1 VLESISDAFY
11 ALDRDWS
18 FTYVNARAAEILGRS
33 PDELLGRSI
42 WVEFA
47 PALGTAF
54 EREYRR
60 AMDTGRVVTFEAW
73 YEPLAG
79 WFELRAYPGPD
90 GLSVYFRD
98 ITERRAAEA
107 ALRETEERLR
117 LAVDSTGLGTWDY
130 VPATDALHWDP
141 RTKLAFGLRG
151 DAEVRDY
158 SAFFA
163 RVHPEDRARTQALVD
178 AATDPAGSGEYDTT
192 FRVVLPQ
199 AAERWV
205 RARGRALFAGEGAGR
220 YVTRF
225 IGTVLDVTAERAA
238 SAERERL
245 LAALAAEQARLTQVF
260 EQAPVAVAVLRG
272 RAVDD
277 LVFELV
283 NPRYEEMIPADRAPL
298 GRRVRDALPEV
309 VDTMGAVLQQ
319 VLDAGEP
326 FVAHDYCVPL
336 DRDGDGA
343 PEAYYFNFV
352 YHPLTDADSTV
363 VGIVG
368 VGTEVTDSVRARR
381 DAERLWTAAEGARAE
396 AERARA
402 DAEAANR
409 AKGEF
414 LAIMSHELR
423 TPLNAIDGYAELME
437 LGIRGPLT
445 EQQRADLGRI
455 RTSQRHLLGLIN
467 GVLNYSRIE
476 AGAVRYAVEA
486 VPVAETLSTCEALTA
501 PQARARELTLGW
513 RGCDATLCARGDQE
527 KVQQIVLNL
536 LSNSVKFTERG
547 GRVELACEARGG
559 DVVITVTDTGRG
571 IPADRLE
578 QVFEP
583 FVQVDA
589 SRTRTQEGVGLG
601 LAISRDLA
609 RGMGGD
615 LTAESTPGE
624 GSTFTLTLARA

>member
-1 VLESISDAFY
+1 
-11 ALDRDWS
+11 
-18 FTYVNARAAEILGRS
+18 
-33 PDELLGRSI
+33 
-42 WVEFA
+42 
-47 PALGTAF
+47 
-54 EREYRR
+54 
-60 AMDTGRVVTFEAW
+60 
-73 YEPLAG
+73 
-79 WFELRAYPGPD
+79 
-90 GLSVYFRD
+90 
-98 ITERRAAEA
+98 
-107 ALRETEERLR
+107 
-117 LAVDSTGLGTWDY
+117 
-130 VPATDALHWDP
+130 
-141 RTKLAFGLRG
+141 
-151 DAEVRDY
+151 
-158 SAFFA
+158 
-163 RVHPEDRARTQALVD
+163 
-178 AATDPAGSGEYDTT
+178 
-192 FRVVLPQ
+192 
-199 AAERWV
+199 
-205 RARGRALFAGEGAGR
+205 
-220 YVTRF
+220 
-225 IGTVLDVTAERAA
+225 
-238 SAERERL
+238 
-245 LAALAAEQARLTQVF
+245 
-260 EQAPVAVAVLRG
+260 
-272 RAVDD
+272 
-277 LVFELV
+277 
-283 NPRYEEMIPADRAPL
+283 
-298 GRRVRDALPEV
+298 
-309 VDTMGAVLQQ
+309 
-319 VLDAGEP
+319 
-326 FVAHDYCVPL
+326 
-336 DRDGDGA
+336 
-343 PEAYYFNFV
+343 
-352 YHPLTDADSTV
+352 V

-547 GRVELACEARGG
+547 GRVELACEARGD
-559 DVVITVTDTGRG
+559 DVAITVTDTGRG

-615 LTAESTPGE
+615 LVAESTPGE